1 MTGECLIFLLFLL
14 EYYALQ
20 QILVYVCMYLYF
32 MLAFNIITIYKLL
45 IKLCYYSME
54 NIYAN
59 STFQL
64 KIFSHIYIAL
74 CVFMVCICVFVNFS
88 LYF

>member
-45 IKLCYYSME
+45 IKLSYYSME

-59 STFQL
+59 NTFQL
-64 KIFSHIYIAL
+64 KIFPIFILL
-74 CVFMVCICVFVNFS
+74 CVCLWYVYVC
-88 LYF
+88 L